1 MIKSFRG
8 EYAFLSNFYPC
19 FVTYEGIRYPSV
31 EHAFQA
37 AKTLDENERK
47 RFAVMQT
54 AADAKYFGRRVKL
67 REDWEQVKEDVML
80 ECLRSKF
87 SNKELKEK
95 LLATQSKMLVEGN
108 MHGDRYWGKVQGVGK
123 NRLGELLMKVRSE
136 LNANS

>member
-8 EYAFLSNFYPC
+8 ENAFLSNFYFC
-19 FVTYEGIRYPSV
+19 FVFFEGIRYPSV

-67 REDWEQVKEDVML
+67 REDWEQVKDEVML

-87 SNKELKEK
+87 QNKELKEK
-95 LLATQSKMLVEGN
+95 LIATQSKLLVEGN
-108 MHGDRYWGKVQGVGK
+108 NHGDRYWGKVNGEGRNK
-123 NRLGELLMKVRSE
+123 LGELLMKVRSE
-136 LNANS
+136 LNANT

>member
-47 RFAVMQT
+47 RFAVMKT
-54 AADAKYFGRRVKL
+54 AADAKYFGRRVDL
-67 REDWEQVKEDVML
+67 REDWEQIKDDVML

-95 LLATQSKMLVEGN
+95 LLSTQSRMLVEGN
-108 MHGDRYWGKVQGVGK
+108 NHGDKYWGKVHGVGK

-136 LNANS
+136 LNENN

>member
-54 AADAKYFGRRVKL
+54 ASDAKYFGKRVNL
-67 REDWEQVKEDVML
+67 REDWEYVKDEVML

-87 SNKELKEK
+87 NNKQLKEK
-95 LLATQSKMLVEGN
+95 LLSTQSKMLVEGN
-108 MHGDRYWGKVQGVGK
+108 NHGDRYWGQVNGEGK
-123 NRLGELLMKVRSE
+123 NKLGELLMKVRSE
-136 LNANS
+136 LRENH